1 MIHRT
6 TQEARRGQPHGSRV
20 ERLAVGERLRPT
32 SGNAGPSATS
42 QSRSAFRQAIAA
54 HTRLI
59 VFQLGREAR
68 HVVCC
73 PCCGGGWEM
82 T

>member
-42 QSRSAFRQAIAA
+42 QSRGAIRKGRCIARLRGPLLSLSA
-54 HTRLI
+54 
-59 VFQLGREAR
+59 
-68 HVVCC
+68 HVAGVHGE
-73 PCCGGGWEM
+73 GG